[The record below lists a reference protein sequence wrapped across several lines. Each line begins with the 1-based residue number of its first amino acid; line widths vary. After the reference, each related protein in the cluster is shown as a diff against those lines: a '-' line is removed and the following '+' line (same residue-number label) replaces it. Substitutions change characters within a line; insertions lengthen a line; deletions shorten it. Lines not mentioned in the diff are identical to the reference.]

1 MREHSINAIA
11 LQDAALRENAK
22 QGGGVKFTSRLP
34 VFDEYWFTG
43 SLGKCVLRPKCKVT
57 KDFGGMTPMSNADFG
72 ANMADVGAVVWRNG
86 IWLCGDANKQGIS
99 RPEMRQWRVRP

>member
-11 LQDAALRENAK
+11 LQDAALREIAK

-43 SLGKCVLRPKCKVT
+43 SLGKCVLRPKCKAT
-57 KDFGGMTPMSNADFG
+57 MDFGGMTPMSNADCG
-72 ANMADVGAVVWRNG
+72 ANMADVGGSRLEKRSLALRGRNQTRN
-86 IWLCGDANKQGIS
+86 I
-99 RPEMRQWRVRP
+99 

>member
-11 LQDAALRENAK
+11 LQDAALREIAK

-57 KDFGGMTPMSNADFG
+57 KDFGGMTPMSNADCG
-72 ANMADVGAVVWRNG
+72 ANMANVSCSRLEKRSLALRGRNQTRD
-86 IWLCGDANKQGIS
+86 I
-99 RPEMRQWRVRP
+99 